1 MNNKYKIR
9 DQIYDSSDARV
20 SAVSWADRYK
30 VIVESNGRKVA
41 LFMASGVSEVWICHQ
56 GRTWRAEPAKT
67 TKKRSHGHQAD
78 TLSAPMPGVVTEVL
92 VSLGDE
98 VHARQRLVVLEA
110 MKMEQP
116 LVAPHD
122 GKVTSI
128 KCTVGQVVKEGEIL
142 VEVET
147 I

>member
-1 MNNKYKIR
+1 MNQKYKIR
-9 DQIYDSSDARV
+9 GQIYDLSGALDAT
-20 SAVSWADRYK
+20 VSWDSRHKAIIDC
-30 VIVESNGRKVA
+30 NGRKVA
-41 LFMASGVSEVWICHQ
+41 LFMASSVSEVWICHQ

-92 VSLGDE
+92 VSIGDE

-122 GKVTSI
+122 GKVASI
-128 KCTVGQVVKEGEIL
+128 KCKVGQVVKEGEIL